1 VPAAQAAGPRR
12 PDVKLRILFVDD
24 EFNVLAAIKRQLHS
38 FSDVEL
44 ARGGEEAL
52 SRLKAHPE
60 QYGAI
65 VSDLKMPGVDGV
77 RLLAQARS
85 VAPDAVRI
93 ILTGALDSRQA
104 LSAINDAAVF
114 RVLIKPCE
122 PQVLVRALTDA
133 LDHHR
138 TSVRQRE
145 TAELTSSGMIALL
158 NDLLAT
164 LHPLALERGER
175 LQRLARH
182 VIQALHMDEAWL
194 LETAA
199 RMSQVGFIALPQQI
213 IEKTATGTQLTPTER
228 ARLDG
233 HYEVGAR
240 LLGHLPR
247 LAPAGMMLAGQGA
260 LSSRSGADDIISIGT
275 RLLRVVNAYDT
286 LLASGLPTSDVIT
299 RLEADP
305 ASYPPAM
312 VSALGTLG
320 EAPSGGVAWVVVARD
335 LKVGMVFEEDFRS
348 KDNVLLA
355 SRGQEVT
362 AALIGRIGTFRDTVG
377 VVEPVRVRVP
387 LEFNQLTAARR

>member
-1 VPAAQAAGPRR
+1 
-12 PDVKLRILFVDD
+12 VKLRILFVDD

-44 ARGGEEAL
+44 ARSGEEAL

-60 QYGAI
+60 QYAAI

-77 RLLAQARS
+77 RLLTQTRS

-93 ILTGALDSRQA
+93 ILTGALDSRAA

-114 RVLIKPCE
+114 RVLLKPCE

-133 LDHHR
+133 LEHHR
-138 TSVRQRE
+138 TFVRQRE
-145 TAELTSSGMIALL
+145 TAELTSTGMVALL
-158 NDLLAT
+158 NDLLT
-164 LHPLALERGER
+164 LLNPLALERGER

-182 VIQALHMDEAWL
+182 IVQALHMDESWL

-199 RMSQVGFIALPQQI
+199 RMSQIGCIALPAQI
-213 IEKTATGTQLTPTER
+213 IEKAANGAPLTPTEQ

-233 HYEVGAR
+233 HYELGAR
-240 LLGHLPR
+240 LLAHLPR

-260 LSSRSGADDIISIGT
+260 LSARGGAADDIISIGT

-286 LLASGLPTSDVIT
+286 LLSSGLPTRDVIS

-305 ASYPPAM
+305 ASYPAAM
-312 VSALGTLG
+312 VSALSTLG
-320 EAPSGGVAWVVVARD
+320 EAPAGGVAWVVVARD

-362 AALIGRIGTFRDTVG
+362 AALIGRIGTFRETIG

-387 LEFNQLTAARR
+387 LEFNQLTARNAGSRL